1 MKKISRIIAGFISF
15 MLVAS
20 ATACSKEE
28 VPQDSISETQEN
40 NIIETVATEEISNI
54 TTTPTGEE
62 IYWLADYDINPL
74 NTQNRSI
81 ALSLFEDQY
90 GGKVNWIWCNADS
103 KYEVLTSRL
112 LSDEPVDMVSYD
124 EFSMPQG
131 VMKDL
136 FQPLDNYLD
145 LNDSIWDSMR
155 DDMNAFAY
163 QGQHYV
169 VPYAVSEPLLMI
181 YSRKLCQENNLDD
194 PYELYQS
201 GNWTWESFK
210 NMMQSF
216 VSNGSDRYGVCGFL
230 GKGILQSTGKKIVD
244 FDGNQFTNNLNDDS
258 ITTAENFLQEIGSAN
273 LYDATWY
280 SNFPTKNNILF
291 YAMQDWAL
299 DKSNAV
305 NPDGDFMAVP
315 FPKAPDSDN
324 YYLSGN
330 YEAKMLVKN
339 STKGDAVATYI
350 YCERLAQTEETYQ
363 QIAKQNALQQ
373 EVSQVG
379 AILSYRT
386 EEQYQ
391 AILSYQ
397 QNLKNISDFGYGF
410 DTSGTIMNPITN
422 GVLDGVQ
429 TWDSINTGINDSLTS
444 AISELQG

>member
-1 MKKISRIIAGFISF
+1 

-280 SNFPTKNNILF
+280 SNFPTKNN
-291 YAMQDWAL
+291 
-299 DKSNAV
+299 
-305 NPDGDFMAVP
+305 
-315 FPKAPDSDN
+315 
-324 YYLSGN
+324 
-330 YEAKMLVKN
+330 
-339 STKGDAVATYI
+339 
-350 YCERLAQTEETYQ
+350 
-363 QIAKQNALQQ
+363 
-373 EVSQVG
+373 
-379 AILSYRT
+379 
-386 EEQYQ
+386 
-391 AILSYQ
+391 
-397 QNLKNISDFGYGF
+397 
-410 DTSGTIMNPITN
+410 
-422 GVLDGVQ
+422 
-429 TWDSINTGINDSLTS
+429 
-444 AISELQG
+444 

>member
-1 MKKISRIIAGFISF
+1 

-28 VPQDSISETQEN
+28 VPQDNISETQEN

-169 VPYAVSEPLLMI
+169 VPYAVSEPLLII

-230 GKGILQSTGKKIVD
+230 GKGILQSTGKKIID

-299 DKSNAV
+299 D
-305 NPDGDFMAVP
+305 
-315 FPKAPDSDN
+315 
-324 YYLSGN
+324 
-330 YEAKMLVKN
+330 
-339 STKGDAVATYI
+339 
-350 YCERLAQTEETYQ
+350 
-363 QIAKQNALQQ
+363 
-373 EVSQVG
+373 
-379 AILSYRT
+379 
-386 EEQYQ
+386 
-391 AILSYQ
+391 
-397 QNLKNISDFGYGF
+397 
-410 DTSGTIMNPITN
+410 
-422 GVLDGVQ
+422 
-429 TWDSINTGINDSLTS
+429 
-444 AISELQG
+444 